1 MGPDGHT
8 ASLFPGLPL
17 ENSASVW
24 VTYLDNSPKPPP
36 SRITLTLH
44 VINNAKFNLIVLS
57 GESKRD
63 MIKEILNAR
72 DAGK

>member
-17 ENSASVW
+17 ETSESVW
-24 VTYLDNSPKPPP
+24 VTYVDNSPKPPP
-36 SRITLTLH
+36 SRISLTLH

-57 GESKRD
+57 GQGKAE
-63 MIKEILNAR
+63 MI
-72 DAGK
+72 